1 MELSLQSSCTGYVI
15 YIMLVSLLTFFWGL
29 VSCLLFS
36 KIQSTGISGLLRC
49 APEILEQV
57 GVSLFSDIGLSPH
70 STSILISTLQALLI
84 LPCITAAMLL
94 MDVCGRR

>member
-1 MELSLQSSCTGYVI
+1 
-15 YIMLVSLLTFFWGL
+15 MLVSLLTRFFFFACFL
-29 VSCLLFS
+29 FALLK

-57 GVSLFSDIGLSPH
+57 GVSWFSDIGLSPH
-70 STSILISTLQALLI
+70 STSILICTLHALLI